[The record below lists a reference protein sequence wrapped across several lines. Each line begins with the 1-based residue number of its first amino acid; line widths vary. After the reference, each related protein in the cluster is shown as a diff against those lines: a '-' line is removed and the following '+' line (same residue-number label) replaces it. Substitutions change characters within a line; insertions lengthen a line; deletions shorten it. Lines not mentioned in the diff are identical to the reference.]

1 MCFDYLLKYGKRKRI
16 SRMGKTFYI
25 IFRIR
30 TSIGAE
36 LKIARLE
43 AENKRS
49 AFEILPK
56 AKDPER

>member
-1 MCFDYLLKYGKRKRI
+1 MK
-16 SRMGKTFYI
+16 KTFYI

-30 TSIGAE
+30 TTVGAK

>member
-1 MCFDYLLKYGKRKRI
+1 MK
-16 SRMGKTFYI
+16 KTFYI

-30 TSIGAE
+30 TTVGAK

-49 AFEILPK
+49 ANERCVSN
-56 AKDPER
+56 DPEGARRVAYATARQ